1 MARAL
6 AQAPESS
13 RALLQPVSGAWE
25 AEPTIAEQLEQ
36 AELKGQAQ
44 QAGSTAATRQ
54 LDHAQTTTEVEPPAD
69 FQAQS
74 PEALPD
80 LQPKEVAAS
89 ASIAACSDA
98 VASQRQPE
106 PCPETAQQ
114 GDSHLVRQH
123 SGAAQLQA
131 GPAAG
136 SPVESD
142 VMGFS
147 PGISDQHCMSALP
160 QTKQKRKRM
169 SERDWIAEQGE
180 GMGGFGLQMMATPAA
195 AKDQR
200 KSSSKKRPA
209 MVESVQAQ
217 LQARKARKTE
227 QRCTAAGGLASIEE
241 QQQEQPRP
249 YHDCRSGGDGAEPS
263 DAAALPEDSG
273 EAWNGMIAEELASQ
287 PSRARLLPDD
297 ETGGACEAACNST
310 PAPPKQS
317 ACAAKTMSP
326 TYLQR
331 RSARGVCPAEAL
343 STPSRV
349 PAGAAPDSRRTA
361 QEPDAA
367 CTISLSADGQDN
379 ETAEPAAK
387 KQAKAAGPRNA
398 AQEASARAQLRQAG
412 ADLKAMK
419 ARGVCMRR
427 VYNMSLMCGSLWYHT
442 HCQSDHVMCLSFEG
456 LCHQGCPACRC
467 LTAEEGIN
475 IIVGHRRDRGD
486 RVYREQGQ
494 QRDRQARCLKGPGKA
509 EGARS
514 SCKWDGESAHVLS
527 KQAFKMRQATFAVK
541 SMARNAQQ
549 MCKCTA
555 H

>member
-13 RALLQPVSGAWE
+13 RPLLQPVSGACE

-36 AELKGQAQ
+36 AELKGQAKQ
-44 QAGSTAATRQ
+44 TGSTAATRQ
-54 LDHAQTTTEVEPPAD
+54 LDHAQTTTGVEPPAD
-69 FQAQS
+69 FQSQS

-80 LQPKEVAAS
+80 LQSKEVAAI

-114 GDSHLVRQH
+114 GDSHLARQH

-131 GPAAG
+131 GHASG

-195 AKDQR
+195 AQDQR

-227 QRCTAAGGLASIEE
+227 QRCAAAGGLASIEE
-241 QQQEQPRP
+241 QQQEQPTP
-249 YHDCRSGGDGAEPS
+249 YHDCMPGSDNEDPS

-273 EAWNGMIAEELASQ
+273 EAWDGMIAEEHASQ
-287 PSRARLLPDD
+287 PSRAQMLPEDK
-297 ETGGACEAACNST
+297 TGGARDAACNST
-310 PAPPKQS
+310 PAPAKRG

-343 STPSRV
+343 TTPSRA
-349 PAGAAPDSRRTA
+349 PAGEAPDSSQAA
-361 QEPDAA
+361 QQPDAA
-367 CTISLSADGQDN
+367 CTISLSGNGQEDKI
-379 ETAEPAAK
+379 AEPAAK
-387 KQAKAAGPRNA
+387 EQAKAAGPRMNA

-412 ADLKAMK
+412 ANLKAMK
-419 ARGVCMRR
+419 ARGVSM
-427 VYNMSLMCGSLWYHT
+427 
-442 HCQSDHVMCLSFEG
+442 
-456 LCHQGCPACRC
+456 
-467 LTAEEGIN
+467 
-475 IIVGHRRDRGD
+475 
-486 RVYREQGQ
+486 
-494 QRDRQARCLKGPGKA
+494 QAVP
-509 EGARS
+509 
-514 SCKWDGESAHVLS
+514 H
-527 KQAFKMRQATFAVK
+527 M
-541 SMARNAQQ
+541 
-549 MCKCTA
+549 
-555 H
+555 